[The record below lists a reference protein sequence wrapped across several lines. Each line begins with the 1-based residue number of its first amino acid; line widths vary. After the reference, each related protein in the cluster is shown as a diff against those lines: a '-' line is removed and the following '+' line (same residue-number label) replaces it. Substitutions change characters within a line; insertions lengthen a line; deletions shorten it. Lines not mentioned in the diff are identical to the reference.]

1 MRFKGKT
8 VFLGAAML
16 SAALAFNRPPMQ
28 DAYAKGKSA
37 TAPKY
42 EPLNLKGTGELAKL
56 LKKAR
61 NIPPKDYNLGMI
73 QEAVENGKHLVK
85 GMKINEKGTFVFN
98 VAAVKLKNGKTLT
111 ANVKIEDK
119 EKIEKKL
126 ENKKKDP
133 LWRITFYTTHGKGY
147 WATGIPFI
155 TLAKRYE
162 EKTKETLQYV
172 AFGMKKKANGNIDFY
187 IIPVETFEDAKE
199 GRIRAGV
206 PFLVIPYRADK
217 DNFASSFG
225 RNVHNIVEG
234 GKDEKEDDKE

>member
-1 MRFKGKT
+1 
-8 VFLGAAML
+8 ML
-16 SAALAFNRPPMQ
+16 CAALAFNKPPMH
-28 DAYAKGKSA
+28 DAYAKGNKA

-42 EPLNLKGTGELAKL
+42 EPLGLKGTGELAKL

-61 NIPPKDYNLGMI
+61 NITPEDYKLGAVKK
-73 QEAVENGKHLVK
+73 AVEDGKHLVK
-85 GMKINEKGTFVFN
+85 AMKINAKGTFVFN
-98 VAAVKLKNGKTLT
+98 VGAVKLKNGKTLT
-111 ANVKIEDK
+111 ADVKIEDK

-155 TLAKRYE
+155 TLAKKYR
-162 EKTKETLQYV
+162 EKTDRTLQYV

-187 IIPVETFEDAKE
+187 IIPVETFEDAKK
-199 GRIRAGV
+199 GNIKAGV
-206 PFLVIPYRADK
+206 PFLVIPYKADK

-225 RNVHNIVEG
+225 RNVHNITEG
-234 GKDEKEDDKE
+234 ENDESED